1 MIRYPALLDG
11 DEGAYGVVFPDI
23 PGVGA
28 MGSTVDEALSNAEDV
43 LRDYAIETERD
54 GEQLAIPGPRHSI
67 EIPAGN
73 ELVSIPLIQFSG
85 ELTPADRRIHAS
97 RR

>member
-11 DEGAYGVVFPDI
+11 DEGAYGVIFPDI

-28 MGSTVDEALSNAEDV
+28 MGTTVDEALSNAEDV

-54 GEQLAIPGPRHSI
+54 GEQLAIPSPCHSI

-85 ELTPADRRIHAS
+85 ERTPADRRVHAGRS
-97 RR
+97 

>member
-28 MGSTVDEALSNAEDV
+28 MGTTVDEALLNAEDV

-54 GEQLAIPGPRHSI
+54 DEQLAIPSPCHSI
-67 EIPAGN
+67 EIPTGN

-85 ELTPADRRIHAS
+85 ERTPADRRIHAGRS
-97 RR
+97 